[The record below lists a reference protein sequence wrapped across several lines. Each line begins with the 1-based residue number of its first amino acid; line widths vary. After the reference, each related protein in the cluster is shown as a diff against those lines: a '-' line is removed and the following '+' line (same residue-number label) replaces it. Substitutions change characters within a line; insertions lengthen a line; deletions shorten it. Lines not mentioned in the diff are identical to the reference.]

1 MADIRTDK
9 SKKQVA
15 LIKEY
20 REITVYLEEINQ
32 KLC

>member
-9 SKKQVA
+9 LKKQVA